1 MQIEEGKF
9 YQTRGGRKIGPME
22 PTPGAV
28 QYFFRTRLPG
38 ESSWR
43 TFQPNGRYRDDMP
56 CDLDIVAEWRE
67 HASVERVTA
76 AYLDNA
82 SGDQQEPA
90 AAILAMLDGVADANY
105 EALAGVLREAHAHA
119 ASGKGSVRHGNGR
132 DFSEQPIMEIPRLL
146 GGSPEGQ
153 LYQIMKKA
161 QEANGM
167 VKRGEMEAAIRELLG
182 AINYAAAAV
191 LTIREAA

>member
-9 YQTRGGRKIGPME
+9 YQLRNGLKIGPME
-22 PTPGAV
+22 RFPGATH
-28 QYFFRTRLPG
+28 YFWCARLPG
-38 ESSWR
+38 EHSRR
-43 TFQPNGRYRDDMP
+43 TFKDNGRYRDDMP

-67 HASVERVTA
+67 HASVTLC
-76 AYLDNA
+76 YLESAGEDPEA
-82 SGDQQEPA
+82 TPEA
-90 AAILAMLDGVADANY
+90 EIIAMLDTVADANY
-105 EALAGVLREAHAHA
+105 SALAGVLREAHAHA
-119 ASGKGSVRHGNGR
+119 AKGKGVERHGNGR
-132 DFSEQPIMEIPRLL
+132 GFNEQPIMEIPRLL

-167 VKRGEMEAAIRELLG
+167 VKRGEREAAIRELLG